1 MKPEGWRESL
11 TSRFLAAV
19 ERPLNGRC
27 MTSYGQSPG
36 GEVRTN
42 RGRGRSTPPSS
53 LPRSPLLALH
63 PEICMTCQSDIT
75 ERPGRSE
82 RAESPSEDLLL
93 RAADGLDAFF
103 ARTGL
108 SSSDIGL
115 ASAEGEL

>member
-1 MKPEGWRESL
+1 
-11 TSRFLAAV
+11 
-19 ERPLNGRC
+19 
-27 MTSYGQSPG
+27 
-36 GEVRTN
+36 
-42 RGRGRSTPPSS
+42 
-53 LPRSPLLALH
+53 
-63 PEICMTCQSDIT
+63 MTCQSDIT